1 MNLPGAIIDQLWAVL
16 APQRMSYRFGVATLS
31 GLALLF
37 AMACPS
43 FIVLK
48 ISKISAAQ
56 GPLVGSEFG
65 LLDGAVPT
73 RQREIIGGRVL
84 ARRAMAEIGH
94 PELEVGQSP
103 NGAPIWPSGLCGSIA
118 HSASHAAVAIASTS
132 HVRSVGIDFDDG
144 RNLGDAISH
153 IGQPG
158 EIKALVTHPL
168 VSNEEDAARLL
179 FSAKEAL
186 FKCQSP
192 VTKDEDLG
200 FMDVR
205 LEWSDRGALTAVPN
219 AGVDQRIAAAITN
232 TRIIIEPIQGLTIA
246 LAWLESGEIT
256 V

>member
-1 MNLPGAIIDQLWAVL
+1 
-16 APQRMSYRFGVATLS
+16 
-31 GLALLF
+31 
-37 AMACPS
+37 MACFPS

-48 ISKISAAQ
+48 TGRISAAQ

-73 RQREIIGGRVL
+73 RQREIIAGRVL

-94 PELEVGQSP
+94 PELEVGQSL

-132 HVRSVGIDFDDG
+132 QVRSVGIDIDDG
-144 RNLGDAISH
+144 RNLGDAKSH
-153 IGQPG
+153 IGQPD
-158 EIKALVTHPL
+158 EIKALATHPL
-168 VSNEEDAARLL
+168 VSNDEDAVRLL

-192 VTKDEDLG
+192 VTKDEGLG

-205 LEWSDRGALTAVPN
+205 LESSDEEGVLTAVPI
-219 AGVDQRIAAAITN
+219 ASLDQKVAAAIATI
-232 TRIIIEPIQGLTIA
+232 RIIIEPFQHLTIA
-246 LAWLESGEIT
+246 LAWLGSRKNT